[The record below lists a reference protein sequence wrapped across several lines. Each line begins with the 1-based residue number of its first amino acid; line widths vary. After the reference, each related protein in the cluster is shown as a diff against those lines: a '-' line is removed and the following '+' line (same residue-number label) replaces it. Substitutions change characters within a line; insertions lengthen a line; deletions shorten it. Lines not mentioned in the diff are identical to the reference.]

1 MIKWLQKFK
10 LKNTKN
16 VNSKHI
22 HSKHISKLKTPGF
35 CLEIRVDE
43 KGLIYYPAMT
53 NPYLELDPQGY
64 AQVCETMGYIA
75 LMEMREKN
83 RILH

>member
-10 LKNTKN
+10 LKNTKIA
-16 VNSKHI
+16 NSKN
-22 HSKHISKLKTPGF
+22 KTSHF

-64 AQVCETMGYIA
+64 AQVCQTMGHIA

-83 RILH
+83 RTLH